1 MAELIASALP
11 GTLVA
16 VDTALARLSL
26 VGLGMRS
33 HSGVAA
39 RLFAALA
46 AAEVNVENISTSEI
60 VISVLVRSE
69 VAERALAAVQATF
82 ELAD

>member
-1 MAELIASALP
+1 
-11 GTLVA
+11 
-16 VDTALARLSL
+16 LARLSL